1 MNEHTSTDDSFG
13 IAIGCFMWLVILGVV
28 GFVAY
33 MLFTRSPTE
42 AAADIK
48 AVYEE
53 TMQDIDS
60 VKAIRHPKRVD
71 RVVPM
76 ATEEDL
82 W

>member
-1 MNEHTSTDDSFG
+1 MNEHTSTGDDSFG
-13 IAIGCFMWLVILGVV
+13 VAIGCCMWLVILGVI

-33 MLFTRSPTE
+33 MLCKRSPIE

-60 VKAIRHPKRVD
+60 AKAVRHPK